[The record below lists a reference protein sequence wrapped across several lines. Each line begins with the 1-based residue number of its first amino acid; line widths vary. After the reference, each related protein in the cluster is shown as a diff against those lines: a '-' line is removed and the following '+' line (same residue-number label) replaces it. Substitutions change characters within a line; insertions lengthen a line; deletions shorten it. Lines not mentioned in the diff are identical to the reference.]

1 MSGFVHLRSHSQ
13 YSILDGLMSPKT
25 LVSLAASDNQPAV
38 ALTDLHRMFGNVEFY
53 EAAEQKG
60 VKPIVGADIFIEA
73 DLTQPTAGVDETPEV
88 YSRILLLAKTNDG
101 YRRLMDLISRSYL
114 ENQVKGVARIKQSW
128 LKESTEGLVALSG
141 GEEGEIAQAL
151 LGNLPN
157 NDAKSIADQYKSWFR
172 GDFYLEVQ
180 RAGLPNEDQLV
191 PALVDLSASTQ
202 IPLIATHP
210 IQYEKADDFLAH
222 EAKYCVVNSKQVYD
236 LSRDREFTSEQY
248 FQTEEQMRARFSDI
262 PEAIDNAIALSQKC
276 SITIELG
283 KNYLPRFPTPNGES
297 EDDYFA
303 QLCQEGLDRRLE
315 SLYPDVN
322 VREEKRPTYEARLKS
337 EVETIIKM
345 GFPGYYLIVADFINW
360 AKDHGIPVGPGR
372 GSGAGSLAAYSIGIT
387 DLDPLP
393 YDLLFE
399 RFLNP
404 ERVSMPDFDID
415 FCEDRR
421 SEVIDYVR
429 TRYGDA
435 SVARISTYNFLKAK
449 AALGGAG
456 RALGHS
462 FGMIQE
468 LSKMINLKPG
478 SEASLLD
485 ILGETDFSQEH
496 PEVVSTKLIDRYM
509 RLPEVRELIDI
520 AKAIESAPQAVGIHA
535 GGVVI
540 SPGAMSDFSPL
551 YLNDIEKGSQT
562 QYDKDAVERAG
573 LVKFDFLSL
582 GTLTMVDRAL
592 QLINQREERQ
602 NDPLKYSDIPMEDQD
617 TYKMLGTGDTIGVFQ
632 FESGGMQGYMKKL
645 QPQRFEDLIALA
657 ALYRPGPLGSGM
669 VDSFIE
675 RRHGREEVIYPHE
688 LLEKILEPT
697 YGVIVYQEQVM
708 QIAQAMAGYSLG
720 GADLLR
726 RAMGKKDAAKMA
738 KERSKFE
745 EGAVKNGVDAK
756 KATEIFDLM
765 EKFAEYGFN
774 KSHSAAYALVAYQT
788 AWLKRHYPAEFYA
801 AHMNVSRDKTE
812 KLAQFVDDAHR
823 HRIKILQPDVN
834 SGFGDFTTEGDAL
847 RYGFAGLKGVG
858 DAAGRQIVQ
867 TRIREGKFE
876 SLKDFCQKMSGKGV
890 NKGTI
895 ESLIQAGSFD
905 SIDPNRA
912 QLLEALPL
920 WLKYISAVAKAEAK
934 AKPGEAGPLLPGLF
948 KGTAAPAKKKST
960 RTPKPILEPEIPVI
974 APWSEIQKLKEEQS
988 VLGFFLSGHPYQA
1001 YAKQLDGLSAA
1012 LPLNH
1017 VDQTEPHR
1025 WATHLLAGVV
1035 TSIVEKTDRNRR
1047 KYARL
1052 LLDDGSSSREI
1063 TAFSSSWSGD
1073 NPMAGKIKI
1082 GDFVAI
1088 EAKIAEDT
1096 YRGEGVNQVLVEKF
1110 FSMEEL
1116 QNMLSNQIN
1125 IAMKKE
1131 DLPKLEAILV
1141 NHNDNQGLPI
1151 SVYMADGDDRYFR
1164 AQIKTAKL
1172 AKTPAALKAVK
1183 EAFGQ
1188 DQVKYGFTR
1197 KFQFENKPKNRGPRP

>member
-25 LVSLAASDNQPAV
+25 LVSLAADDNQPAV

-60 VKPIVGADIFIEA
+60 VKPIVGADVWIEC
-73 DLTQPTAGVDETPEV
+73 DITQPESGMGENAEV
-88 YSRILLLAKTNDG
+88 SSRILILAKNQQG
-101 YRRLMDLISRSYL
+101 YRRLMDLMSRSYI

-128 LKESTEGLVALSG
+128 LQENCDGLIALSG

-151 LGNLPN
+151 LGQIPN
-157 NDAKSIADQYKSWFR
+157 ANAQTIALEYQKWFN
-172 GDFYLEVQ
+172 GDFYLEAQ
-180 RAGLPNEDQLV
+180 RAGFANEAQLV
-191 PALVDLSASTQ
+191 PALVQLSSDMQ
-202 IPLIATHP
+202 IPLVATHP
-210 IQYEKADDFLAH
+210 IQYEKPEDFLAH
-222 EAKYCVVNSKQVYD
+222 EAKYCVVNGQQVYD
-236 LSRDREFTSEQY
+236 LSRQRHFTHEQSFKTEAEMREL
-248 FQTEEQMRARFSDI
+248 FSDL

-276 SITIELG
+276 STSIELG

-303 QLCQEGLDRRLE
+303 QLCQEGLNKRLE
-315 SLYPDVN
+315 VLYPDIEE
-322 VREEKRPTYEARLKS
+322 RESKRATYEDRLKS
-337 EVETIIKM
+337 EVETIVKM
-345 GFPGYYLIVADFINW
+345 GFPGYYLIVSDFINW
-360 AKDHGIPVGPGR
+360 AKDQGVPVGPGR
-372 GSGAGSLAAYSIGIT
+372 GSGAGSLAAYAIGIT

-421 SEVIDYVR
+421 GEVIDYVR
-429 TRYGDA
+429 SRYGES

-468 LSKMINLKPG
+468 LSKMISVKPG
-478 SEASLLD
+478 TEVSLLD
-485 ILGETDFSQEH
+485 ILGETEYSQDH

-582 GTLTMVDRAL
+582 GTLTMVDRAV
-592 QLINQREERQ
+592 QMINQREEHQ
-602 NDPLKYSDIPMEDQD
+602 GNPLKASEIPMEDPT
-617 TYKMLGTGDTIGVFQ
+617 TYKMLGFGDTIGVFQ
-632 FESGGMQGYMKKL
+632 FESSGMQGYMKKL

-669 VDSFIE
+669 VDSFVE
-675 RRHGREEVIYPHE
+675 RRHGREEVDYPHP

-801 AHMNVSRDKTE
+801 AHMNVARDKTE
-812 KLAQFVDDAHR
+812 KLAIFVDDAMR
-823 HRIKILQPDVN
+823 HKIKILPPDVN
-834 SGFGDFTTEGDAL
+834 EGFGDFTVQDNAL
-847 RYGFAGLKGVG
+847 RYGFAGIKGVG

-876 SLKDFCQKMSGKGV
+876 SLKDFCQKMNGKGV

-895 ESLIQAGSFD
+895 ESLIQAGAFD
-905 SIDPNRA
+905 KINDNRA
-912 QLLEALPL
+912 QLLAELPL
-920 WLKYISAVAKAEAK
+920 WLKYVAAVAKAEAK

-948 KGTAAPAKKKST
+948 KDAAPVKKRAT
-960 RTPKPILEPEIPVI
+960 RAPKPILEPEIPVVS
-974 APWSEIQKLKEEQS
+974 PWSDVHKLKEEREA
-988 VLGFFLSGHPYQA
+988 LGFFLSGHPYGA

-1012 LPLNH
+1012 LPLSQ
-1017 VDQTEPHR
+1017 VDQVEPSHS
-1025 WATHLLAGVV
+1025 THLIAGVV
-1035 TSIVEKTDRNRR
+1035 TQIIEKTDRNRQ

-1052 LLDDGSSSREI
+1052 LLDDGTSTKEATVFGSV
-1063 TAFSSSWSGD
+1063 WSGD
-1073 NPMAGKIKI
+1073 TPMSGKVKVGEFI
-1082 GDFVAI
+1082 AL
-1088 EAKIAEDT
+1088 EAKVTADT
-1096 YRGEGVNQVLVEKF
+1096 YRGEGVNQILTESIF
-1110 FSMEEL
+1110 TIDQL
-1116 QNMLSNQIN
+1116 QDLLANQIN

-1131 DLPKLEAILV
+1131 DLPKLEAVLSE
-1141 NHNDNQGLPI
+1141 HHDEKGLPVA
-1151 SVYMADGDDRYFR
+1151 VYMPDGDDRYFR
-1164 AQIKTAKL
+1164 AQIKTVKL
-1172 AKTPAALKAVK
+1172 AKTPNALKALK
-1183 EAFGQ
+1183 EVFGEE
-1188 DQVKYGFTR
+1188 QVKYGFAR
-1197 KFQFENKPKNRGPRP
+1197 KHQFEPKRRFNNRRPR